1 MKKLLPC
8 LLILA
13 LISITAIAKADTT
26 KIGYVQIDKIMQSP
40 ISLEAGK
47 KLQNEFGPRN
57 ADLDK
62 LKKQIADK
70 QAGMDKDLPTMSE
83 TDRRK
88 RSQEL
93 STMQIDFERKQR
105 ELSEDFNQR
114 KNEEMSNL
122 QDRINKAVTTVAGS
136 EGYDLI
142 FYGSAAYVGKD
153 ADITD
158 KIIKAINAAS
168 PSN

>member
-1 MKKLLPC
+1 LKKLFPC

-13 LISITAIAKADTT
+13 LSSIANLANADTT

-40 ISLEAGK
+40 ISLDAGK

-62 LKKQIADK
+62 LKKQISDK
-70 QAGMDKDLPTMSE
+70 QAAMDKDLPTMSE
-83 TDRRK
+83 SDRRK

-114 KNEEMSNL
+114 KNEEMANL
-122 QDRINKAVTTVAGS
+122 QDRINKAVATVAGS
-136 EGYDLI
+136 ENYDLI
-142 FYGSAAYVGKD
+142 FYGNAAYVGKD

-158 KIIKAINAAS
+158 KIIKAINASS

>member
-1 MKKLLPC
+1 VLKKILPC
-8 LLILA
+8 LLILV
-13 LISITAIAKADTT
+13 LTSIAAIAKADVT
-26 KIGYVQIDKIMQSP
+26 KMGYVQIDKIMQSP

-47 KLQNEFGPRN
+47 KLQNEFSPRN
-57 ADLDK
+57 AELDR
-62 LKKQIADK
+62 LKKQITDK
-70 QAGMDKDLPTMSE
+70 QASMDRDLPTMSE

-88 RSQEL
+88 KTQEL
-93 STMQIDFERKQR
+93 NTMQIDFERKQR

-114 KNEEMSNL
+114 KNDEMSNL
-122 QDRINKAVTTVAGS
+122 QDRVNKAVANVAAS

-158 KIIKAINAAS
+158 KIIKAISSAPN
-168 PSN
+168 

>member
-13 LISITAIAKADTT
+13 FTSITAVAKADVT
-26 KIGYVQIDKIMQSP
+26 KMGYVQIDKIMQSP

-47 KLQNEFGPRN
+47 KLQNEFSPRN

-70 QAGMDKDLPTMSE
+70 QASMDKDLATMSE

-122 QDRINKAVTTVAGS
+122 QDRVNKAVATVAAN

-158 KIIKAINAAS
+158 KIIKAINATN
-168 PSN
+168 P